1 LNNKKE
7 KLKAGIGMTNILKIN
22 SVMPQQRLIEIAAT
36 AIKRGG
42 TVIFP
47 TETVYGLGA
56 NAYNA
61 DAVLKVFKAKGR
73 PADNPLIVHI
83 ADFSQLY
90 DVAVNV
96 PEAIKSK
103 LHTVWP
109 GPITF
114 VLKKNEDIPYEVTG
128 GLDTVA
134 VRMPAHPIALS
145 LIKASGVPIAAPSAN
160 RATRPSPTKAEHIIE
175 EMKDRVD
182 VIIDG
187 GKTFFGV
194 ESTIIDATHKPF
206 TLLRPGPFTLEELR
220 KMFGKIVVSGYAKG
234 KHEAK
239 VAVAPG
245 MKYKHYAPNKQL
257 VLANSKQVLKKA
269 VEYCSKKGVHVA
281 VICSDEMKKEIKQNG
296 TAISLGSEKNLYE
309 IASNLFDSFLKI
321 ERSEAEFGII
331 QPFPQKGIGL
341 AIMNRIRKATGFSS
355 ISSTSDIKR
364 YC

>member
-1 LNNKKE
+1 M
-7 KLKAGIGMTNILKIN
+7 ANILKIN
-22 SVMPQQRLIEIAAT
+22 PLKPQQKLIKVAAR

-61 DAVLKVFKAKGR
+61 EAALKVFKAKGR

-83 ADFSQLY
+83 ADFNQLD
-90 DVAVNV
+90 DVAIDI

-103 LHTVWP
+103 LHIVWP
-109 GPITF
+109 GPLTF
-114 VLKKNEDIPYEVTG
+114 VLKKKESIPYEVTG
-128 GLDTVA
+128 GLETVA

-194 ESTIIDATHKPF
+194 ESTIIEATHKPF

-239 VAVAPG
+239 VAVAPV

-269 VEYCSKKGVHVA
+269 VEYCSKKGTSVA
-281 VICSDEMKKEIKQNG
+281 VICSEEMKNEMKQNG
-296 TAISLGSEKNLYE
+296 IVVFSLGSEKNLYE

-321 ERSEAEFGII
+321 EKSEAKFGII

>member
-1 LNNKKE
+1 
-7 KLKAGIGMTNILKIN
+7 MTNIIKIN
-22 SVMPQQRLIEIAAT
+22 TIKPQKRLIEIATT

-61 DAVLKVFKAKGR
+61 EAVLKVFKAKGR

-90 DVAVNV
+90 DVAVDV

-114 VLKKNEDIPYEVTG
+114 VLKKKEDIPYEVTG

-194 ESTIIDATHKPF
+194 ESTIIEATHKPF

-220 KMFGKIVVSGYAKG
+220 KMFGKIVVSDYAKG

-245 MKYKHYAPNKQL
+245 MKYRHYAPNKPL
-257 VLANSKQVLKKA
+257 VLANNKQMLKEV
-269 VEYCSKKGVHVA
+269 VEYCSKKGISVA
-281 VICSDEMKKEIKQNG
+281 VICSDEMKKEIKQKG
-296 TAISLGSEKNLYE
+296 TEVISLGSEKNLYE

-321 ERSEAEFGII
+321 ETSEAEFGIV
-331 QPFPQKGIGL
+331 QPFLQKGIGL
-341 AIMNRIRKATGFSS
+341 AIMNRIKKATGFSS
-355 ISSTSDIKR
+355 ISNVSDIKK

>member
-1 LNNKKE
+1 
-7 KLKAGIGMTNILKIN
+7 MTNIIKIN
-22 SVMPQQRLIEIAAT
+22 TIKPQKRLIEIAAT

-61 DAVLKVFKAKGR
+61 EAVLKVFKAKGR

-90 DVAVNV
+90 DVAVDV

-114 VLKKNEDIPYEVTG
+114 VLKKKEDIPYEVTG

-175 EMKDRVD
+175 EMEDRVD

-194 ESTIIDATHKPF
+194 ESTIIEATHKPF

-220 KMFGKIVVSGYAKG
+220 KMFGKIVVSDYAKG

-245 MKYKHYAPNKQL
+245 IKYRHYAPNKPL
-257 VLANSKQVLKKA
+257 VLANNKQMLKEV
-269 VEYCSKKGVHVA
+269 VEYCSKKGISVA
-281 VICSDEMKKEIKQNG
+281 VICSDEMKKEIKQKG
-296 TAISLGSEKNLYE
+296 TEVISLGSEKNLYE

-321 ERSEAEFGII
+321 ETSEAEFGII

-341 AIMNRIRKATGFSS
+341 AIMNRIKKATGFSS
-355 ISSTSDIKR
+355 ISNVSDIKK

>member
-1 LNNKKE
+1 
-7 KLKAGIGMTNILKIN
+7 MTNIIKIN
-22 SVMPQQRLIEIAAT
+22 TIKPQKRLIEIAAT

-61 DAVLKVFKAKGR
+61 EAVLKVFKAKGR

-90 DVAVNV
+90 DVAVDV

-114 VLKKNEDIPYEVTG
+114 VLKKKEDIPYEVTG

-182 VIIDG
+182 VILM
-187 GKTFFGV
+187 V
-194 ESTIIDATHKPF
+194 EKPF
-206 TLLRPGPFTLEELR
+206 
-220 KMFGKIVVSGYAKG
+220 SA
-234 KHEAK
+234 
-239 VAVAPG
+239 
-245 MKYKHYAPNKQL
+245 
-257 VLANSKQVLKKA
+257 
-269 VEYCSKKGVHVA
+269 
-281 VICSDEMKKEIKQNG
+281 
-296 TAISLGSEKNLYE
+296 
-309 IASNLFDSFLKI
+309 
-321 ERSEAEFGII
+321 
-331 QPFPQKGIGL
+331 
-341 AIMNRIRKATGFSS
+341 
-355 ISSTSDIKR
+355 
-364 YC
+364 